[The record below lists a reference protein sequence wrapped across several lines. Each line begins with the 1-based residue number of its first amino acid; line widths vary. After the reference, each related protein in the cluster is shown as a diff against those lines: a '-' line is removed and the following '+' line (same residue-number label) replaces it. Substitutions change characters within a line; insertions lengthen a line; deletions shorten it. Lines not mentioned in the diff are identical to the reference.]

1 MKILMYLFFV
11 CCVATVQA
19 QHHQPDTTVAI
30 TVEEAIAIG
39 LRDNQS
45 VQGARYAVEANRS
58 MKRTSSDIGK
68 LSVQGIFGQYNSYA
82 KEDNNFTLAQTIPF
96 PTLLAARAS
105 HGEAVVKSSQ
115 FTQTVV
121 ENELV
126 MKIKS

>member
-19 QHHQPDTTVAI
+19 QYNKPDTTVAV

-45 VQGARYAVEANRS
+45 VQAARYTVDASRS

-68 LSVQGIFGQYNSYA
+68 LSVQGLFGQYNSYA
-82 KEDNNFTLAQTIPF
+82 KEDNNFTVTQTIPF
-96 PTLLAARAS
+96 PTLLAA
-105 HGEAVVKSSQ
+105 
-115 FTQTVV
+115 
-121 ENELV
+121 
-126 MKIKS
+126 